1 MSREREKEEKKT
13 SLYLDRFEGDL
24 AVLYFGEEPDNMQ
37 KIHLPRA
44 CVPEDVA
51 DGDYLTLSVQLDAEK
66 TQQAEAEALSLLAD
80 DKEKEDGNA

>member
-1 MSREREKEEKKT
+1 
-13 SLYLDRFEGDL
+13 
-24 AVLYFGEEPDNMQ
+24 MQ